1 MPNYWEERGIA
12 YTGNGR
18 KEIFKK
24 IIELILNLLEFH
36 LYRTGKNIDFVAKPE
51 KLS

>member
-1 MPNYWEERGIA
+1 MPNSWEERGIA

-24 IIELILNLLEFH
+24 NNRIDTQPIGVPLI
-36 LYRTGKNIDFVAKPE
+36 
-51 KLS
+51 